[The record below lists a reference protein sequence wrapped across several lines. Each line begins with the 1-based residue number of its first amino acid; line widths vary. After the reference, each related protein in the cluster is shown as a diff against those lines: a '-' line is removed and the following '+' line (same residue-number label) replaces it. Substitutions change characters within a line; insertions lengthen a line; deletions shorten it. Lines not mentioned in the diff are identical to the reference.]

1 MRSLSEP
8 FYKILQ
14 VALGASQDFLFTLSE
29 EEWEKLFVMAKR
41 QSVLG
46 IVYDGIVK
54 LPKEKRPSINQT
66 LRWSCVAESIRGMNE
81 KMNRE
86 AARITRLFEE
96 HGRHSVILKGQANA
110 RLYPNPLAR
119 QAGDIDIW
127 IPGGFRGVVDFL
139 KEHGLI
145 LSDENLKGIFHH
157 VEMHG
162 EDGISI
168 EVHYKPASGIP
179 FRDAEF
185 QKFLLDEV
193 GSATLVPEGFYA
205 PSIKF
210 ALVMQLAH
218 LQQHFFSK
226 GLGLRQYMDYY
237 MLLLH
242 STEEDR
248 REVTAVMKRLSM
260 MRACAGVMWVLGH
273 VFALEQGK
281 MLCPP
286 DAWRGRR
293 LLRQVLEGGNF
304 GQYGKEYRLRGIPR
318 WFNDRL
324 RVLRWLSFDPV
335 NVLFK
340 ELRYWRSTLFLIPLR
355 IKKRE
360 LFLSRTHDEQ
370 KLDF

>member
-179 FRDAEF
+179 FRDGEF

-324 RVLRWLSFDPV
+324 RMLRWLSFDPV

-340 ELRYWRSTLFLIPLR
+340 ELRYWRATIFLIPLR

-360 LFLSRTHDEQ
+360 FFLKRTREDA
-370 KLDF
+370 

>member
-14 VALGASQDFLFTLSE
+14 MALGASQDFLFTLSE

-179 FRDAEF
+179 FRDGEF

-193 GSATLVPEGFYA
+193 GSATLVPEGFYV

-210 ALVMQLAH
+210 ALLMQLAH

-237 MLLLH
+237 ELLLH
-242 STEEDR
+242 STDTERAEA
-248 REVTAVMKRLSM
+248 VAVMRRLSM
-260 MRACAGVMWVLGH
+260 MRACGGVMWLLGH
-273 VFALEQGK
+273 VFGLDESL
-281 MLCPP
+281 MLCRP
-286 DAWRGRR
+286 DEWRGRW

-360 LFLSRTHDEQ
+360 LFLSRTRDE
-370 KLDF
+370 

>member
-1 MRSLSEP
+1 MRPLDEAL
-8 FYKILQ
+8 FAILRL
-14 VALGASQDFLFTLSE
+14 ALGASQDFLFDLDASQWRTLCS
-29 EEWEKLFVMAKR
+29 MAKQ
-41 QSVLG
+41 QSLMGVA
-46 IVYDGIVK
+46 YDGISK
-54 LPKEKRPSINQT
+54 LPKEKRPPMELT
-66 LRWSCVAESIRGMNE
+66 LQWSCVAESIRGVNW

-96 HGRHSVILKGQANA
+96 HGRRSVILKGQANA

-127 IPGGFRGVVDFL
+127 IPGGFRSVVDFL
-139 KEHGLI
+139 KGLGLI
-145 LSDENLKGIFHH
+145 LSDKDLQGIFHH

-162 EDGISI
+162 EDGIPV

-179 FRDAEF
+179 FRDGEF

-193 GSATLVPEGFYA
+193 KSATLVPEGFYA

-248 REVTAVMKRLSM
+248 REVAAVMKRLSM
-260 MRACAGVMWVLGH
+260 LRACAGVMWVLGH
-273 VFALEQGK
+273 VFALEQEK
-281 MLCPP
+281 MLCLP
-286 DAWRGRR
+286 DEWRGRR

-304 GQYGKEYRLRGIPR
+304 GQYGKEFRLRGVPR

-324 RVLRWLSFDPV
+324 RMLRWLSFDPV

-340 ELRYWRSTLFLIPLR
+340 ELRYWRATIFLIPLR

-360 LFLSRTHDEQ
+360 FFLKRPREGA
-370 KLDF
+370 

>member
-29 EEWEKLFVMAKR
+29 KEWEKLFVMAKR

-127 IPGGFRGVVDFL
+127 IPGGFKGVVDFL

-179 FRDAEF
+179 FRDGEF
-185 QKFLLDEV
+185 QKYLLDEV

-248 REVTAVMKRLSM
+248 REVAAVMKRLSM

-293 LLRQVLEGGNF
+293 LLCQVLEGGNF

-360 LFLSRTHDEQ
+360 LFLSRTREDA
-370 KLDF
+370 